1 MISFDRNSRLDILD
15 GNSSCFALEIK
26 ILCCQ
31 IFFLIDANLFFDVAV
46 FSVVEPYQAV
56 STHAADIAR
65 HFLARMK
72 LKCPLTGVAGGTPCA
87 QFILQRLTAHPHHG
101 RDP

>member
-1 MISFDRNSRLDILD
+1 MLSN
-15 GNSSCFALEIK
+15 
-26 ILCCQ
+26 
-31 IFFLIDANLFFDVAV
+31 FFLIDANLFFDVAV

-65 HFLARMK
+65 QYL
-72 LKCPLTGVAGGTPCA
+72 LKCPLTGVPDGTPRA
-87 QFILQRLTAHPHHG
+87 QFVLQRLTAHPHHG